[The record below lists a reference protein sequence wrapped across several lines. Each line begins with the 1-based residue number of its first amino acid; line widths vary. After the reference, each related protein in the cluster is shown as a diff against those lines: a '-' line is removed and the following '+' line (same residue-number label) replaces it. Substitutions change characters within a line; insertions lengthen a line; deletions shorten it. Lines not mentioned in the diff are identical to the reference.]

1 MSEVSSSWQELAAGE
16 SSVPIGVDRLDA
28 VGPDTVK
35 FLHSLVSQNIADL
48 AVGSGAW
55 TFLLQPQGKVTS
67 FAFACRLAEGHVVL
81 LAEVGFGEI
90 LHTALSRYRIRTK
103 CELTLSLNS
112 LVVVSFADGVP
123 TFAVSETPEPFAGGE
138 GPGVYNTARIVS
150 GWPAQPN
157 EITEATIPNETG
169 VLRQSVNFT
178 KGCYVGQELVE
189 RIDSRAATTPRRLVR
204 LVDFAVV
211 DAGVGGNDV
220 DVLSD
225 LELGALQGH
234 ELLAAAG
241 DDQPVGGG
249 TETVSLSP
257 SKAVG
262 VLTSMARTSH
272 GVAGFSAL
280 AYVTRAVADG
290 SQVAIAGS
298 LLVATVTVLRSDV
311 PAAAVVSVGVRTS
324 ATMGK
329 KA

>member
-1 MSEVSSSWQELAAGE
+1 
-16 SSVPIGVDRLDA
+16 
-28 VGPDTVK
+28 
-35 FLHSLVSQNIADL
+35 
-48 AVGSGAW
+48 
-55 TFLLQPQGKVTS
+55 
-67 FAFACRLAEGHVVL
+67 VL
-81 LAEVGFGEI
+81 LTEVGFGEI

-112 LVVVSFADGVP
+112 LAVASFADGVP

-211 DAGVGGNDV
+211 DVGVGGNDV
-220 DVLSD
+220 DGLSD

-241 DDQPVGGG
+241 DDQAVSGG
-249 TETVSLSP
+249 TETVSPSP

-262 VLTSMARTSH
+262 VLTSMARTSL

-290 SQVAIAGS
+290 AQVAIAGS
-298 LLVATVTVLRSDV
+298 LLMATVTVLRNDV